1 MAQYA
6 LRLPDSLMA
15 YAKKLAEE
23 ENVSMNQLFLTAIA
37 EKISALKT
45 EAYFR
50 ERQQRGREAA
60 FDAWLATVPNA
71 APMPGD
77 TLDES
82 HG

>member
-6 LRLPDSLMA
+6 LRLPDSLLA

-23 ENVSMNQLFLTAIA
+23 EHVSMNQLFLTAIA

-50 ERQQRGREAA
+50 ERQQKASEAA
-60 FDAWLATVPNA
+60 FDAWLAAVPDA
-71 APMPGD
+71 PPMPGD
-77 TLDES
+77 E
-82 HG
+82 HP

>member
-23 ENVSMNQLFLTAIA
+23 EHVSMNQLFLTAIA

-50 ERQQRGREAA
+50 QRQQQGRQDA
-60 FDAWLATVPNA
+60 FDAWLAAVPDV

-77 TLDES
+77 ELDRS
-82 HG
+82 RG